1 MIFSRTG
8 GEEAQLLMSDYIITT
23 DDSITPLE
31 SIKTESGGIIIGN
44 AIKNRYEIS
53 ADN

>member
-8 GEEAQLLMSDYIITT
+8 GEEAQLMMSDYKITT

-31 SIKTESGGIIIGN
+31 NIRT
-44 AIKNRYEIS
+44 
-53 ADN
+53 